1 MENAFIRFIS
11 DAKSLQYPKRKCTLR
26 QNNNEIAVNAFKR
39 IFERLDNPEVIKFH
53 GRNSN
58 SFPISITHNG
68 VKYFIPPLCTFYNC
82 PVIELQYKLLNQ
94 GVHSFDV
101 ILLDPPWWNKH
112 IRRKNARDSS
122 KG

>member
-1 MENAFIRFIS
+1 M
-11 DAKSLQYPKRKCTLR
+11 R
-26 QNNNEIAVNAFKR
+26 QNNNEVAINAFKR
-39 IFERLDNPEVIKFH
+39 ILERLDNPEIIKFH

-58 SFPISITHNG
+58 SYPISITHSG

-82 PVIELQYKLLNQ
+82 PVTELQYKLVNQ
-94 GVHSFDV
+94 DVHSFDV

-112 IRRKNARDSS
+112 IRRKNARDPS